1 MDLRQLRY
9 FIALAE
15 HRSFVRAADAMGIT
29 QPAFS
34 RSIQGL
40 EQELGCQLVDRG
52 SKDLRPTPEG
62 QVVLQHALS
71 LVQGSANLIHEI
83 AQLNKLDAGEL
94 RFGSGPAPAQQLVPD
109 AVADFIN
116 RHPRVQISL
125 DVDNWEKLSRAL
137 LREEIEFFVADI
149 RDFEADPNFQTRP
162 LTPRRGQFFCRP
174 QHPLLGKDSLSTNDL
189 FNYPLASTLIPPG
202 IRKLLANLSGKIDFA
217 ANIRCENMHALI
229 RIVRQTDAIGIASVI
244 EAAKR
249 FAAGQAAFEVLALG
263 AGVDDVDADDSLVA
277 GLLEQARHLEPTDV
291 ELFGDGH
298 LGGVVEVI
306 AARRLDHVQ
315 LSQRQVHVDHEAS

>member
-229 RIVRQTDAIGIASVI
+229 RIVRQTDAIAIASDETLRPYLQRGELQPLQWRNLPQNLDSLSARCGI
-244 EAAKR
+244 ISRSGYRLSAAAK
-249 FAAGQAAFEVLALG
+249 AMIETL
-263 AGVDDVDADDSLVA
+263 
-277 GLLEQARHLEPTDV
+277 V
-291 ELFGDGH
+291 ELDQAQH
-298 LGGVVEVI
+298 
-306 AARRLDHVQ
+306 AA
-315 LSQRQVHVDHEAS
+315 A